1 MWSAPARAGP
11 AAHSPE
17 RAGWTPSGAA
27 WAKASTAWPAPPVR
41 VPTSPAG
48 RTPAKPARPSEDALR
63 LTGNTTCPA
72 SRAMPR
78 VRRALLSVLP
88 ALPVPPALLVMP
100 AMLVT
105 PVMVVMSAPMVL
117 RPLLP
122 TTPSAARSVRN
133 AVLAVRLVLEPMAL
147 SAVRLM
153 RRTAEPGLRAMLLR
167 RAMVPAP
174 APALR
179 DASAV
184 RCGPRRRRFGAEGP
198 VAVGCRRSG
207 GYRSSGRARFAAG
220 GGPEPGVWSASAVL
234 AAVAVLVALGV
245 SAGFAVSVMT
255 AWSACGALQC
265 RELCRESCP
274 ACSACSTY
282 SMCSASGLPR

>member
-1 MWSAPARAGP
+1 M
-11 AAHSPE
+11 
-17 RAGWTPSGAA
+17 
-27 WAKASTAWPAPPVR
+27 AWPASPVR

-78 VRRALLSVLP
+78 VCRALLSVLP

-105 PVMVVMSAPMVL
+105 PAMVVMAVILVMSVPMVL

-133 AVLAVRLVLEPMAL
+133 AVLAVRLVLVLEPMAL

>member
-105 PVMVVMSAPMVL
+105 PVMVVMSVPMVL

-133 AVLAVRLVLEPMAL
+133 AVLAVRLVLVLEPMAL

-174 APALR
+174 ALR

-184 RCGPRRRRFGAEGP
+184 RCGPRRRRSGAEGP

-207 GYRSSGRARFAAG
+207 GYRSPGRARFAADG
-220 GGPEPGVWSASAVL
+220 GSEAGVRSASAESAQPAEL
-234 AAVAVLVALGV
+234 AE
-245 SAGFAVSVMT
+245 SVQM

-265 RELCRESCP
+265 RESCP
-274 ACSACSTY
+274 ACSACSLY
-282 SMCSASGLPR
+282 SVCSVCSASGRPR

>member
-1 MWSAPARAGP
+1 M
-11 AAHSPE
+11 
-17 RAGWTPSGAA
+17 
-27 WAKASTAWPAPPVR
+27 AWPASPVR

-63 LTGNTTCPA
+63 LTGNLTGNTACPA

-78 VRRALLSVLP
+78 VRRALL
-88 ALPVPPALLVMP
+88 PVPPALLVML
-100 AMLVT
+100 AMPVT
-105 PVMVVMSAPMVL
+105 PAMVVMAVILVMSVPMVL

-133 AVLAVRLVLEPMAL
+133 AVLAVRLVLVLEPMAL

-167 RAMVPAP
+167 PVMAP
-174 APALR
+174 APVPVRR

-207 GYRSSGRARFAAG
+207 GYRSSGRARFAADG
-220 GGPEPGVWSASAVL
+220 GSEAGVWSASAESAQPAEL
-234 AAVAVLVALGV
+234 AEPVR
-245 SAGFAVSVMT
+245 M

-265 RELCRESCP
+265 RELCRELCP